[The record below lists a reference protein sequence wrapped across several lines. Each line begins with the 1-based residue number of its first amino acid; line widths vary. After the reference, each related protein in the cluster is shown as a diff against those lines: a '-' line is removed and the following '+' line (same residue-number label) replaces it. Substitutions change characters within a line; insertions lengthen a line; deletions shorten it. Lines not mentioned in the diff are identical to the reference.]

1 MAGWFGSKDDEIE
14 ELTKTINE
22 QSDEQRR
29 LVAQFGKAIG
39 EFATDRSLD
48 TCLDALNVSIQLA
61 NVRAKLAQ
69 SYEHYAR
76 MLEKE
81 ITRLSR
87 RNT

>member
-1 MAGWFGSKDDEIE
+1 MAGWFGKDDEIE

-22 QSDEQRR
+22 QGEEQRR
-29 LVAQFGKAIG
+29 LVASFGKAMS
-39 EFATDRSLD
+39 EFATDRSLE
-48 TCLDALNVSIQLA
+48 TCLDALNLSIQLA

-81 ITRLSR
+81 ITRLSQQK
-87 RNT
+87 T

>member
-29 LVAQFGKAIG
+29 LVAQFGKAMS
-39 EFATDRSLD
+39 EFATDRSLE
-48 TCLDALNVSIQLA
+48 TCLDALNLSIQLA

-87 RNT
+87 QKT